1 MQNRPEER
9 FARRPETK
17 GGGEITIVTSIIA
30 DMNFILVITQTGNHH
45 GKDRKSIS
53 SLEMEDNLT
62 W

>member
-9 FARRPETK
+9 FARRSETK
-17 GGGEITIVTSIIA
+17 GGGEITIVSSIIA
-30 DMNFILVITQTGNHH
+30 DMNFILVITQTGNHR

-53 SLEMEDNLT
+53 LLEMEDNLT